1 MTTNTP
7 VSINVESEYLKDHS
21 EPLAN
26 RHVFAYTVTISNHGI
41 ENVQLLSRHWLITD
55 GKNKVQEVKGE
66 GVIGEQ
72 PTIKP
77 GSQFSYTSSAML
89 ETSTGTMEGSYQM
102 LSQSGENFDTPIPL
116 FMLSRP
122 GALH

>member
-1 MTTNTP
+1 MTTHNP
-7 VSINVESEYLKDHS
+7 VSINVESEYLKEHS

-55 GKNKVQEVKGE
+55 GQNKVQEVKGE

-72 PTIKP
+72 PTIVP

-89 ETSTGTMEGSYQM
+89 ETATGTMEGSYQM
-102 LSQSGENFDTPIPL
+102 LSQSGENFNAAIPL
-116 FMLSRP
+116 FMLNRP

>member
-1 MTTNTP
+1 MFF
-7 VSINVESEYLKDHS
+7 S
-21 EPLAN
+21 
-26 RHVFAYTVTISNHGI
+26 YTVTISNHGI

-55 GKNKVQEVKGE
+55 GQNKVQEVKGE

-72 PTIKP
+72 PTIVP

-89 ETSTGTMEGSYQM
+89 ETATGTMEGSYQM
-102 LSQSGENFDTPIPL
+102 LSQSGENFNTPIPL

>member
-1 MTTNTP
+1 MTTSTP
-7 VSINVESEYLKDHS
+7 VSINVESEYLKEHS
-21 EPLAN
+21 EPRTN
-26 RHVFAYTVTISNHGI
+26 RHVFAYTVTISNHGL
-41 ENVQLLSRHWLITD
+41 EDVQLLSRHWLITD

-72 PTIKP
+72 PTIRP

-89 ETSTGTMEGSYQM
+89 ETATGTMEGSYQM

>member
-1 MTTNTP
+1 MTTHNP
-7 VSINVESEYLKDHS
+7 VSINVESEYLKEHS

-55 GKNKVQEVKGE
+55 GKNKVQEVKGD

-72 PTIKP
+72 PTILP

-102 LSQSGENFDTPIPL
+102 LSQSGKNFDTPIPL

>member
-1 MTTNTP
+1 MTSHNP
-7 VSINVESEYLKDHS
+7 VSINVESEYLKEHS
-21 EPLAN
+21 EPRAN

-55 GKNKVQEVKGE
+55 GQNKVQEVRGE

-72 PTIKP
+72 PTIVP

-89 ETSTGTMEGSYQM
+89 ETATGTMEGSYQM
-102 LSQSGENFDTPIPL
+102 LSQSGENFNAAIPL
-116 FMLSRP
+116 FMLNRP

>member
-1 MTTNTP
+1 MTTDNP

-21 EPLAN
+21 EPQAN
-26 RHVFAYTVTISNHGI
+26 RHVFSYTVTISNHGI

-55 GKNKVQEVKGE
+55 GQNKVQEVKGE

-72 PTIKP
+72 PTIVP

-89 ETSTGTMEGSYQM
+89 ETATGTMEGSYQM
-102 LSQSGENFDTPIPL
+102 LSQSGENFNTPIPL

>member
-1 MTTNTP
+1 MTSHNP
-7 VSINVESEYLKDHS
+7 VSINVESEYLKEHS
-21 EPLAN
+21 EPRAN

-55 GKNKVQEVKGE
+55 GQNKVQEVRGE

-72 PTIKP
+72 PTIVP

-89 ETSTGTMEGSYQM
+89 ETATGTMEGSYQM
-102 LSQSGENFDTPIPL
+102 LSQSGENFNAAIPL

>member
-1 MTTNTP
+1 MTSHNP
-7 VSINVESEYLKDHS
+7 VSINVESQYLKEHS
-21 EPLAN
+21 EPRAN

-55 GKNKVQEVKGE
+55 GQNKVQEVKGE

-72 PTIKP
+72 PTIVP
-77 GSQFSYTSSAML
+77 GSQFTYTSSAML
-89 ETSTGTMEGSYQM
+89 ETATGTMEGSYQM
-102 LSQSGENFDTPIPL
+102 LSQSGENFNAAIPL
-116 FMLSRP
+116 FMLNRP

>member
-1 MTTNTP
+1 MTTHNP
-7 VSINVESEYLKDHS
+7 VSINVESEYLKEHS

-26 RHVFAYTVTISNHGI
+26 RYVFAYTVTISNHGI

-55 GKNKVQEVKGE
+55 GKNKVQEVKGD

-72 PTIKP
+72 PTILP

-102 LSQSGENFDTPIPL
+102 LSQSGKNFDTPIPL